1 MRSAEEIARQ
11 YSGVDCASRG
21 EVHCYTCLVEVARP
35 RVITQTLPKLGRG
48 RCAVIVI
55 DASAIEASIKIQRA
69 IEYAT
74 APLREEI
81 KRLQAELAIMKQ
93 HGATI
98 EGRLSA
104 LELSVGSYRRRCADS
119 TGHHWAYSDEGA
131 VMDYVAIPTDLW
143 ERIKSSRSWGRETV
157 PYAKLFDD
165 IATAEDPEPCAYNL
179 TGYTCVTHGQSRPCL
194 FDAARSTL
202 AKVEG

>member
-1 MRSAEEIARQ
+1 M
-11 YSGVDCASRG
+11 
-21 EVHCYTCLVEVARP
+21 
-35 RVITQTLPKLGRG
+35 
-48 RCAVIVI
+48 IVI

-165 IATAEDPEPCAYNL
+165 IATAEVFEAGGAECADGCASCTLEIHRLRGKLNLFDDVIDALRSLIDPEPCAYNR
-179 TGYTCVTHGQSRPCL
+179 TGYTCMTHGQSRPCL